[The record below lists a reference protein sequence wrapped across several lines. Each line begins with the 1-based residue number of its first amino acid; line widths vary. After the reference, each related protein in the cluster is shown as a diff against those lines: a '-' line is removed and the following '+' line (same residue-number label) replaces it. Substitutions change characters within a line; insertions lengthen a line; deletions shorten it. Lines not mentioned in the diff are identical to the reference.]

1 MEVVKPAVDIGGDIF
16 AGWSPF
22 GTVSALDAVHEE
34 LRVIAECRRSDIWV
48 ADDGLRGLAA
58 LIHVGG
64 PGTS

>member
-1 MEVVKPAVDIGGDIF
+1 MEVVKHAVDIGGDIF

-34 LRVIAECRRSDIWV
+34 LRVIAERRLSDMWV
-48 ADDGLRGLAA
+48 ADDGVGGLAA

-64 PGTS
+64 PGKS